1 MKKLTA
7 VVILFMAGF
16 CLLNALEAVNP
27 SKNGADSSEIVVGT
41 GNELL
46 RVPIDLYFKSSL
58 FETLYY
64 PSEMQNLSGLITG
77 MKFYS
82 NLPGDLT
89 NIPVRAWIGT
99 TSLSDLASGWIPA
112 SQLCPVFDSML
123 DLPSGEQVVEITFD
137 EPFLYLGDG
146 NLVLMVHRPLGS
158 AHSSSNQ
165 FRGQTQG
172 SNRARK
178 AYSDATHYD
187 PENPPANSTLSG
199 EFPKTAFIFEPIE
212 AGLLRGTVHAADGF
226 ALANTLIE
234 ALDTDFSTLTNY
246 EGIFNLPLP
255 VGTYSIKA
263 TTAGYPPQTAEGIVI
278 NSGQT
283 TYHSFVMSVENSDP
297 AQTPQVLAL
306 NAGPN
311 PFKSSVLISFELKQ
325 PQALSL
331 DIFGLRGQKVRALAS
346 GVQNSGSHTFSWDG
360 RDDQGKPL
368 PSGIYFCRL
377 QSVEGVQTLK
387 LLMLK

>member
-7 VVILFMAGF
+7 ILILILAGF
-16 CLLNALEAVNP
+16 CLLNALQGVNP

-58 FETLYY
+58 FQTLYY
-64 PSEMQNLSGLITG
+64 PAEMQNLSGLITG
-77 MKFYS
+77 IKFYS
-82 NLPGDLT
+82 NLPSDLT

-99 TSLSDLASGWIPA
+99 TALPDLASGWIPA
-112 SQLCPVFDSML
+112 SQLFPIFDSML
-123 DLPSGEQVVEITFD
+123 DLPSGEQELEITFD
-137 EPFLYLGDG
+137 EPFFYLGG
-146 NLVLMVHRPLGS
+146 ENLVLMVHRPLGS

-172 SNRARK
+172 SSRARK

-234 ALDTDFSTLTNY
+234 ALGTDFSTLTNY
-246 EGIFNLPLP
+246 EGVFNLRLP
-255 VGTYSIKA
+255 VGIYSIRA
-263 TTAGYPPQTAEGIVI
+263 TATGYPPQIADEIVI
-278 NSGQT
+278 SSGQT

-297 AQTPQVLAL
+297 AQTPQLLPL

-311 PFKSSVLISFELKQ
+311 PFRASVSISFELKQ
-325 PQALSL
+325 PQSLSL
-331 DIFGLRGQKVRALAS
+331 DIFGLRGQKVRALTS
-346 GVQNSGSHTFSWDG
+346 GIQNSGNHTFAWDG
-360 RDDQGKPL
+360 RDDEGKPL
-368 PSGIYFCRL
+368 PSGLYFCRL
-377 QSVEGVQTLK
+377 QSVEGMQTIK

>member
-1 MKKLTA
+1 M
-7 VVILFMAGF
+7 
-16 CLLNALEAVNP
+16 
-27 SKNGADSSEIVVGT
+27 
-41 GNELL
+41 
-46 RVPIDLYFKSSL
+46 
-58 FETLYY
+58 
-64 PSEMQNLSGLITG
+64 
-77 MKFYS
+77 
-82 NLPGDLT
+82 
-89 NIPVRAWIGT
+89 
-99 TSLSDLASGWIPA
+99 
-112 SQLCPVFDSML
+112 
-123 DLPSGEQVVEITFD
+123 
-137 EPFLYLGDG
+137 
-146 NLVLMVHRPLGS
+146 
-158 AHSSSNQ
+158 
-165 FRGQTQG
+165 
-172 SNRARK
+172 
-178 AYSDATHYD
+178 
-187 PENPPANSTLSG
+187 
-199 EFPKTAFIFEPIE
+199 
-212 AGLLRGTVHAADGF
+212 RGTVHAADGF